1 MKSVK
6 LQDTELTYKNQLFI
20 YTNDELFEKKIKKL
34 ISIYISIKNKILGIS
49 LTKEVKCLYSENYKR
64 YLRSSKWKN
73 IPCS

>member
-20 YTNDELFEKKIKKL
+20 YTNDELFEKEIKKL

-64 YLRSSKWKN
+64 YLRYR
-73 IPCS
+73 